1 MTLASI
7 LLVVLASFIHAS
19 WNLLAKRAAPA
30 GPYLVFAYT
39 LIAAM
44 VYAPWV
50 GYLLLTGGVSW
61 TWAGAGFVLL
71 SAVIHLGYSLFLQRG
86 YQVADLSVVYSVA
99 RGTGPMLSS
108 LAAFLLLGESP
119 TAAGLLGLV
128 LVVAGILMI
137 ATQGR
142 LATFSTPGISNPRDA
157 KSEATITCAR
167 PAQKSSMA
175 DCRSLFEELPWTPT
189 AATP

>member
-30 GPYLVFAYT
+30 GPYFVFAYT

-86 YQVADLSVVYSVA
+86 YQVADLSVVYPVA

-142 LATFSTPGISNPRDA
+142 LATFSTPGGHAGLRWGWPRWCWTGSPIS
-157 KSEATITCAR
+157 CA
-167 PAQKSSMA
+167 
-175 DCRSLFEELPWTPT
+175 CRCCCR
-189 AATP
+189 